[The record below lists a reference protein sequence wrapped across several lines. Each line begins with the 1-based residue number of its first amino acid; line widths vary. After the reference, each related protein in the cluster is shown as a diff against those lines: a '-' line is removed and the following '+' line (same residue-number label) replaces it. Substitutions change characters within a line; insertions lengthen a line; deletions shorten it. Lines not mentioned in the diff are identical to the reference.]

1 MSITFIRLLFKF
13 PVRLTSRQGLQ
24 QFILF
29 SSSFGIGFYLNYLT
43 LSPAIAQNRPN
54 LPRFPSPRDN
64 LPPTLPRP
72 QLPPALPP
80 NEELLPLPQPTPLE
94 DPIPGSVPM
103 QITVTRFDVVGS
115 TVFSIQ
121 ELAAITEPFTNRS
134 LTISELYQVRTAIN
148 QLYQSQ
154 GYITSGAFIPPQEL
168 QAGVVKIQVI
178 EGELEAINITG
189 LRRLQPSYIRSR
201 LALGSQKPLNV
212 NKLLESLQ
220 LLQLN
225 PLIKNIAADL
235 SAGTRT
241 GQNILEVKVQ
251 EADTFDVEISSD
263 NGQVPSVGSVQL
275 GAGFEQRNVTGFGDR
290 LNFLYTNTQGSN
302 RYNVSYSLPINPR
315 NGTVSFTYET
325 ISSRIVES
333 PFDELDIESEAGL
346 YELSLRQPIMQTPSQ
361 EIALGF
367 SFSYEES
374 NTTVFNDPFP
384 LSPVANEN
392 GETRISAL
400 RFFQEWFTRNEKEVL
415 ALRSQFSFGINALES
430 TINEDFP
437 DSNFFV
443 WRGQGQYLRELAPDT
458 LFLFRTDLQIAGRPL
473 VPLEQFTLGGPESV
487 RGYRQ
492 DLIVSDSGFFASGEI
507 RIPIARIPQ
516 WQGLLQV
523 TPFVDVGTS
532 WNVSEKNFDPST
544 LVSTGL
550 GLYWQ
555 QGKYFNLRFM
565 WGIPLVPTDTQKT
578 NWQENGLY
586 FSVYWRP
593 F

>member
-1 MSITFIRLLFKF
+1 MGIAFKRLFFKF
-13 PVRLTSRQGLQ
+13 PVGLTSRQGLQ

-29 SSSFGIGFYLNYLT
+29 LSSFGIGFYLNYLT
-43 LSPAIAQNRPN
+43 LGSAIAQNRPN

-103 QITVTRFDVVGS
+103 QITVTRFEIVGS

-333 PFDELDIESEAGL
+333 PFDQLDIESEAGL
-346 YELSLRQPIMQTPSQ
+346 YELSLRQPIIQTPSQ
-361 EIALGF
+361 ELALGF

-374 NTTVFNDPFP
+374 NTTVLNTPFP
-384 LSPVANEN
+384 ISPGANEN

-430 TINEDFP
+430 TINQDFP

-473 VPLEQFTLGGPESV
+473 VPLEQFTLGGIESV

-532 WNVSEKNFDPST
+532 WNINGENFDPST

-565 WGIPLVPTDTQKT
+565 WGIPLVPTDTEKT

>member
-1 MSITFIRLLFKF
+1 
-13 PVRLTSRQGLQ
+13 
-24 QFILF
+24 
-29 SSSFGIGFYLNYLT
+29 
-43 LSPAIAQNRPN
+43 
-54 LPRFPSPRDN
+54 
-64 LPPTLPRP
+64 
-72 QLPPALPP
+72 
-80 NEELLPLPQPTPLE
+80 
-94 DPIPGSVPM
+94 M
-103 QITVTRFDVVGS
+103 QITVTRFEIVGS
-115 TVFSIQ
+115 TVFSTQ
-121 ELAAITEPFTNRS
+121 ELAAITEPFTNRP

-275 GAGFEQRNVTGFGDR
+275 GAGFEQRNVTGFGDH
-290 LNFLYTNTQGSN
+290 LNFLYTNTLGSN

-333 PFDELDIESEAGL
+333 PFDQLDIESEAGL
-346 YELSLRQPIMQTPSQ
+346 YELSLRQPIIQTPSQ
-361 EIALGF
+361 ELALGF

-374 NTTVFNDPFP
+374 NTTVLDIPFP
-384 LSPVANEN
+384 ISPGANEN

-516 WQGLLQV
+516 WQALLQV

-532 WNVSEKNFDPST
+532 WNINGDNFDPST